1 MFKIVRKYYKS
12 WKNQMVGFS
21 DFSISRYD
29 FSKAIFHGV
38 VDLLADMANDV
49 IINEKGGL
57 ALSAFKDF
65 LNTHGTILVH
75 KYINDGF
82 VVLSYDGISLKI
94 CEASEYYTVNEA
106 IYLHDKSKQIIALKS
121 DAYELYGISDKAM
134 CKAWLQ
140 LIDSTGNA
148 SQTASSRL
156 GNLLIFSPKTQNG
169 AINFITP
176 EEKDE
181 FEKELQESYGAMRN
195 QKSAMILKQPMD
207 TTHVSLANTD
217 FKLLDK
223 VKLATLVIATY
234 FKVPVS
240 QIPLL
245 DGATAS
251 GMSNGGEL
259 LQGDILKYKTFERLF
274 QRTFQKIAN
283 DMGVKFTYSLYG
295 KPAQKTTTL

>member
-12 WKNQMVGFS
+12 WKNQMYGFP
-21 DFSISRYD
+21 DFSISKYD

-65 LNTHGTILVH
+65 LNTHGTILIH

-94 CEASEYYTVNEA
+94 CETSEYYTVNEV

-140 LIDSTGNA
+140 LIDSSGNA
-148 SQTASSRL
+148 SQTAASRL

-207 TTHVSLANTD
+207 TNHVSLANTD

-240 QIPLL
+240 QISLL
-245 DGATAS
+245 DGSTAS
-251 GMSNGGEL
+251 GLSNGGEL

-295 KPAQKTTTL
+295 KPVQATTNL

>member
-12 WKNQMVGFS
+12 WKNQMYGFP
-21 DFSISRYD
+21 DFSISKYD

-65 LNTHGTILVH
+65 LNTHGTILIH

-94 CEASEYYTVNEA
+94 CETSEYYTVNEV
-106 IYLHDKSKQIIALKS
+106 IYLHDKSKKIIALKS

-140 LIDSTGNA
+140 LIDSSGNA
-148 SQTASSRL
+148 SQTAASRL

-207 TTHVSLANTD
+207 TNHVSLANTD

-223 VKLATLVIATY
+223 VKLATLVFATY

-245 DGATAS
+245 DGSTAS
-251 GMSNGGEL
+251 GLSNGGEL

-295 KPAQKTTTL
+295 KPVQATTNL

>member
-12 WKNQMVGFS
+12 WKNQMYGFP
-21 DFSISRYD
+21 DFSISKYD

-65 LNTHGTILVH
+65 LNTHGTILIH

-94 CEASEYYTVNEA
+94 CETSEYYTVNEV

-140 LIDSTGNA
+140 LIDSSGNA
-148 SQTASSRL
+148 SQTAASRL

-195 QKSAMILKQPMD
+195 QKSAMILKQPME
-207 TTHVSLANTD
+207 TSHVSLANTD

-240 QIPLL
+240 QISLL
-245 DGATAS
+245 DGSTAS
-251 GMSNGGEL
+251 GLSNGGEL

-295 KPAQKTTTL
+295 KPVQATTNL

>member
-12 WKNQMVGFS
+12 WKNQMFGFP
-21 DFSISRYD
+21 DFSISKYD
-29 FSKAIFHGV
+29 FSKTIFHGV

-65 LNTHGTILVH
+65 LNAHGTILLH

-82 VVLSYDGISLKI
+82 VVLAYDGISLKI
-94 CEASEYYTVNEA
+94 CETSEYYTVNEA

-140 LIDSTGNA
+140 LIDSSGNA

-207 TTHVSLANTD
+207 TSHISLANTD

-245 DGATAS
+245 DGSTAS
-251 GMSNGGEL
+251 GLSNGGEL

-274 QRTFQKIAN
+274 QKTFQKIAN

-295 KPAQKTTTL
+295 KPAQETTKL

>member
-12 WKNQMVGFS
+12 WKNQMLGFS
-21 DFSISRYD
+21 DFPISKYD
-29 FSKAIFHGV
+29 FSKTIFHGV

-49 IINEKGGL
+49 IVNEKGGL

-65 LNTHGTILVH
+65 LAVRGTILLH

-82 VVLSYDGISLKI
+82 VVLAYDGISLKI
-94 CEASEYYTVNEA
+94 CETSDYYTANGA
-106 IYLHDKSKQIIALKS
+106 IYLHDKSKQIITLKS

-140 LIDSTGNA
+140 LIDSSGNA

-176 EEKDE
+176 EEKSE
-181 FEKELQESYGAMRN
+181 FEKELQDNYGAMRN
-195 QKSAMILKQPMD
+195 QKSAMILTQPMD
-207 TTHVSLANTD
+207 TSHISLANTD

-245 DGATAS
+245 DGSAS
-251 GMSNGGEL
+251 NGLSNGGEL

-274 QRTFQKIAN
+274 QRTFQKIA
-283 DMGVKFTYSLYG
+283 DSIGVRFTYSLYG
-295 KPAQKTTTL
+295 KPTQETTNL

>member
-12 WKNQMVGFS
+12 WKNQMYGFP
-21 DFSISRYD
+21 DFSISKYD
-29 FSKAIFHGV
+29 FSKPIFHGV

-65 LNTHGTILVH
+65 LNTHGTILLH

-94 CEASEYYTVNEA
+94 CETSEYYTVNEA

-140 LIDSTGNA
+140 LIDSSGNA
-148 SQTASSRL
+148 SQTAASRL

-195 QKSAMILKQPMD
+195 QKSAMILKQPME
-207 TTHVSLANTD
+207 TSNVSLANTD

-240 QIPLL
+240 QISLL
-245 DGATAS
+245 DGSTAS
-251 GMSNGGEL
+251 GLSNGGEL

-295 KPAQKTTTL
+295 KPVQATTNL